1 MGILRRT
8 FSRDN
13 SSMFGRKWGLVF
25 ANPIQWLISKY
36 SKIITIAVLVT
47 VAVICGHTVSAQ
59 VTPAPTLASLKTIPV
74 PQPDNLGDFIR
85 DKTAAIKLGKSLFWD
100 MQLGSDGVMTCAS
113 CHFHAGAD
121 NRSKNQINPGVERA
135 NIDDPIVLDAT
146 FQVGGA
152 PNYQLKPED
161 FPFHKLSNPD
171 DVNSTVLSDS
181 NDIVSSNAV
190 FNTEF
195 VDVVPGQAEDK
206 VNQKD
211 DPIFNVK
218 GTKVR
223 RVEPRNAPTVIDA
236 VFNFR
241 NFWDG
246 RAQNIFNGVN
256 PWGLRDPN
264 AFVGKATDPNQLELV
279 KVSLKNSSLA
289 SQALAPPISSFE
301 MSADGRTFQ
310 EIGDKLGRVDQFRQI
325 NKGFELDTLE
335 RGRKLPRQLGRKLLP
350 LRPLGK
356 QIVHPEDSLLGDDSR
371 YPQPGLRT
379 RTYDQLI
386 KDAFKPE
393 WWRSQKLVQINAD
406 GSRTIVEKS
415 DDSSETKEYKLMEYN
430 FPLFFGLAIQM
441 YESTLISDD
450 TPFDRFVEGNNTALT
465 EQQQRGLQAFQDQG
479 CIGCHIGAEFTIA
492 SISHVKTQGR
502 IAPALFGQ
510 QPIEDVGFLNNG
522 IRPTTEDRGVGGND
536 PFGNPLAESRL
547 ALNGTFNQLLGED
560 PPVIPTGEDNLGV
573 EGAFKT
579 PTLRNVEL
587 TAPYFHNG
595 GQLTLEQV
603 LDFYSRG
610 GDFREGNFPGVLPVL
625 NLSVQDKQDI
635 VAFLKS
641 LTDERVRFEKAP
653 FDHPQLFIPNGHP
666 GDQNSVT
673 DDGTGKATDTF
684 LELPAVG
691 RNGSKGHPNFLE
703 K

>member
-1 MGILRRT
+1 
-8 FSRDN
+8 
-13 SSMFGRKWGLVF
+13 MFGRGLGFIFV
-25 ANPIQWLISKY
+25 NLTQRLVSKY
-36 SKIITIAVLVT
+36 SKTITIAVLVT
-47 VAVICGHTVSAQ
+47 AAVICGHTVSAQ
-59 VTPAPTLASLKTIPV
+59 VTSSSDDLASLKTVSV
-74 PQPDNLGDFIR
+74 PEPDNLGDFIR

-121 NRSKNQINPGVERA
+121 NRSKNQINPGVERV
-135 NIDDPIVLDAT
+135 NIDDPLVQDAT
-146 FQVGGA
+146 FQVGNGA
-152 PNYQLKPED
+152 NYQLKPED

-181 NDIVSSNAV
+181 NDIVSSHAV

-195 VDVVPGQAEDK
+195 VEVVPGQAEDK
-206 VNQKD
+206 VNHKD
-211 DPIFNVK
+211 DPIFNVN
-218 GTKVR
+218 GTNVR

-264 AFVGKATDPNQLELV
+264 AFVGKANKPHELELV

-310 EIGDKLGRVDQFRQI
+310 EIGDKLGRVDRLRQI
-325 NKGFELDTLE
+325 NQGFEFDVFE
-335 RGRKLPRQLGRKLLP
+335 RGRKLPRKLGQKLLP
-350 LRPLGK
+350 IRPLGK
-356 QIVHPEDSLLGDDSR
+356 QIVHPEDSVLGADSR
-371 YPQPGLRT
+371 YPKPGLKT
-379 RTYDQLI
+379 ITYERLI
-386 KDAFKPE
+386 EDAFKPE
-393 WWRSQKLVQINAD
+393 WWRSTKWIQINSD
-406 GSRTIVEKS
+406 GSRTIV
-415 DDSSETKEYKLMEYN
+415 DIPNLQDNNQYNLMEYN

-450 TPFDRFVEGNNTALT
+450 TPFDRFMEGNTNALT
-465 EQQQRGLQAFQDQG
+465 EQQQRGLQAFQEQG

-492 SISHVKTQGR
+492 SVSHIKTQGR

-522 IRPTTEDRGVGGND
+522 VRPTAEDRGVGGND

-547 ALNGTFNQLLGED
+547 ALNGTFQQLLGEE
-560 PPVIPTGEDNLGV
+560 PSVIPTGEENLGV

-603 LDFYSRG
+603 VDFYSRG
-610 GDFREGNFPGVLPVL
+610 GDFRAGDFPGVLPVL
-625 NLSVQDKQDI
+625 NLSAQNKQDI

-673 DDGTGKATDTF
+673 DDGTGKATD
-684 LELPAVG
+684 ELIEIPAVG
-691 RNGSKGHPNFLE
+691 GNGGNAIQNFLE
-703 K
+703 KR